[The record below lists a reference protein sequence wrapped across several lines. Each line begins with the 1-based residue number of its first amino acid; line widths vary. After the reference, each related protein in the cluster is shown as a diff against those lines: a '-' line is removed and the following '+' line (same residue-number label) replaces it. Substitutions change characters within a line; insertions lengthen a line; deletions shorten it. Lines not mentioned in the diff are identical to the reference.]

1 MAAKKS
7 KKNDR
12 SLKTA
17 GVEVGKAL
25 ARSTHTVEE
34 TGRKAK
40 KAAENFVKTASKKAE
55 ITVETTLEKVKAAVK
70 NPLAAAAKSKAV
82 AACPLTPGKGM
93 DVPGHMGILAG
104 EIYHY
109 LSEKGE
115 SPVDRLLKS
124 MKSGANSEALIY
136 AALGW
141 LAREC
146 KVTFTADGSKVKLLP

>member
-1 MAAKKS
+1 MAS
-7 KKNDR
+7 KKTKKTNI
-12 SLKTA
+12 SMKTA
-17 GVEVGKAL
+17 GVGVGKAL

-55 ITVETTLEKVKAAVK
+55 TTVETTLAKVRAAVK
-70 NPLAAAAKSKAV
+70 HPLTSAAKNKSAV
-82 AACPLTPGKGM
+82 ACPLTPGKGM
-93 DVPGHMGILAG
+93 DVPGHMGLLAG

-115 SPVDRLLKS
+115 SPVEKLLKS

-146 KVTFTADGSKVKLLP
+146 KVTFTADGSSVKLLP